1 MQGPDEI
8 GELLEKGNPF
18 GEFFEH
24 LSNAI
29 FTGQAKDEDD
39 EEPVTECFTA
49 ASSQEIQPEIYSELA
64 LKAFI
69 KAIVKSMGSKISP
82 KWKIAVYVVRTQ
94 VRLTTRLWVGIPL
107 EPKKALSDGGIVL
120 STFTTNGYTPEDI
133 PI

>member
-1 MQGPDEI
+1 MYSMLHQQLGVPSRKDLMQGPDEI

-82 KWKIAVYVVRTQ
+82 KWKIAVFVFLFPVLIS
-94 VRLTTRLWVGIPL
+94 RL
-107 EPKKALSDGGIVL
+107 D
-120 STFTTNGYTPEDI
+120 Y
-133 PI
+133 